1 MQFLSH
7 EKLIDSTIPNLSNNY
22 FATNLSQYTTNFTSL
37 HTIVTENKPYTPIT
51 TCVLQHILTTTNL
64 CDLEKLFY
72 ILADNLS
79 LINHNKGKKRSV
91 TISARQWAEKLDCS
105 IAEIFSMQQSLE
117 QKGYFEIY
125 RSKNKNGKNKKNTIT
140 PTLPDSIFN
149 SLVKTP
155 NRFNIGTYSTDTSL
169 YSNFSTAYLP
179 NLENKRTYLD
189 RTKMFIKLN
198 YDLLLLIT
206 SSSYLTKFAKVLW
219 LDFYSIGYRY
229 YLKHRDC
236 DNNTTNNKQ
245 YHAKNT
251 EELDEMLMYTSDNIK
266 TDDYV
271 NYVAPPNSYYLTT
284 TYKELQDKYSCSKPI
299 ISKTLKELETLGF
312 ITRQRFFVKNDDED
326 DNLHDKSVWRITVTL
341 PNMIQQH
348 LQNEVK
354 DRSKTASRSVV
365 SNYDPYVSNSSQYI
379 NKYFISNTKDLDN
392 IDSEKS
398 FFAKNNI
405 YSSEN
410 LSELSISYKNSL
422 EEEQKETLLE
432 KEQEIVSINT
442 TLPIINIQE
451 SLLEVGTCKETPIN
465 VPKDKLESTKKVEEE
480 QEGTIEEIKEI
491 SEIVK
496 EEQEK
501 TLPLNQLREQSDE
514 SDEKEQI
521 NCGIGN
527 GLVNTTSEISVA
539 TASIVHHKKSSN
551 QNKALV
557 DQRSTTEFHGKSLK
571 SFYPLTKE
579 EVDKLNQLSSREF
592 SNNFAN
598 QLLLKLYIR
607 DPNKT
612 FASTNH
618 MISYMSKAFR
628 YEKHQAPLV
637 NHETFRFTANVS
649 DHELEMQQKEKYLT
663 EVEYSIDTSYSS
675 QLRKKIAGMFET
687 KLAYQIL
694 TEGKFDYHA
703 TKYQTTSQELEI
715 TNDAWQ
721 NLELSEENNIT
732 QFEHVLDD
740 HSTCYVDSSLNLDS
754 KHDVDYIDYDNQLS
768 TNVTE
773 ENDQIKTSLVM
784 TENDDI
790 NYDINDK
797 ILTRELSEL
806 SLKSLSTRQFARITL
821 ANTCTIKLPR
831 DLTLTNNQQQNL
843 ENAIVAVY
851 GYVKIVYQ
859 QLPATYK
866 KLGSSRL
873 PDEIFLTELDTNS
886 VWYKIRKKLI
896 ANFDEHI
903 DKAWFSKLRA
913 EEDGITHKLT
923 LIAPTNFLKDWIN
936 HKYGSVIK
944 DIAKTL
950 DYQFVELITSRSA
963 KTLQAL

>member
-1 MQFLSH
+1 MQISSH
-7 EKLIDSTIPNLSNNY
+7 EKLIDSTIPNLSNHQ
-22 FATNLSQYTTNFTSL
+22 FSINLSQYTTDFTSL
-37 HTIVTENKPYTPIT
+37 HTLVTENKPYTPIT

-72 ILADNLS
+72 ILADSLS
-79 LINHNKGKKRSV
+79 LINHNKGKQRCI
-91 TISARQWAEKLDCS
+91 TLSARQWAERLNCS

-117 QKGYFEIY
+117 QKGYFDIY
-125 RSKNKNGKNKKNTIT
+125 RSKSKAGKNKKNTIT
-140 PTLPDSIFN
+140 PTLPDSVFN
-149 SLVKTP
+149 SLANTP

-169 YSNFSTAYLP
+169 HSNCTSTAYLP

-206 SSSYLTKFAKVLW
+206 SCNYLAKYAKVLW

-236 DNNTTNNKQ
+236 DNNTAETSQ

-251 EELDEMLMYTSDNIK
+251 EELDGMFMYTSDNIK

-271 NYVAPPNSYYLTT
+271 NYVAPPNSYSLTT

-299 ISKTLKELETLGF
+299 ISKTLKELETKGF
-312 ITRQRFFVKNDDED
+312 ITRKRFFVKNDDLD

-341 PNMIQQH
+341 PDMIQQH

-365 SNYDPYVSNSSQYI
+365 SNSDPYVSNSSQYI
-379 NKYFISNTKDLDN
+379 NKYFISNIKDLDN

-398 FFAKNNI
+398 FFEKNNI
-405 YSSEN
+405 SSSEN
-410 LSELSISYKNSL
+410 LSELSVSYKNSL
-422 EEEQKETLLE
+422 EEEQKETLFE
-432 KEQEIVSINT
+432 KEQAIISINT
-442 TLPIINIQE
+442 TLPIIKTQE
-451 SLLEVGTCKETPIN
+451 SLLELGICKETSSI
-465 VPKDKLESTKKVEEE
+465 VVKDKLESTKKVEEE
-480 QEGTIEEIKEI
+480 QVEKIEEIEET
-491 SEIVK
+491 SEIIK

-501 TLPLNQLREQSDE
+501 TLLLNQLSKQSDE
-514 SDEKEQI
+514 EEQI
-521 NCGIGN
+521 NAAN
-527 GLVNTTSEISVA
+527 GLVNTTSEIVVA
-539 TASIVHHKKSSN
+539 TARIVHHKKSSS
-551 QNKALV
+551 QA
-557 DQRSTTEFHGKSLK
+557 TSLK

-579 EVDKLNQLSSREF
+579 QVDKINKLSSREF
-592 SNNFAN
+592 SSNFAN

-618 MISYMSKAFR
+618 MMSYISKAFR
-628 YEKHQAPLV
+628 YEKHQAPMV

-649 DHELEMQQKEKYLT
+649 DLESVEMRQKEKYLS
-663 EVEYSIDTSYSS
+663 EVEYSIDTSYAS

-694 TEGKFDYHA
+694 TEGRFDYHA

-715 TNDAWQ
+715 TNDADAYQ
-721 NLELSEENNIT
+721 NLELSEENNIS
-732 QFEHVLDD
+732 QFEHVPNY
-740 HSTCYVDSSLNLDS
+740 STCYVDSSLSLAS

-773 ENDQIKTSLVM
+773 ENDQIKTGLVM
-784 TENDDI
+784 TENDYI

-797 ILTRELSEL
+797 ILTRGLSES
-806 SLKSLSTRQFARITL
+806 SLKSSLPARELTRITL
-821 ANTCTIKLPR
+821 ANTCTVKLPR
-831 DLTLTNNQQQNL
+831 DLILTNNQQQNL
-843 ENAIVAVY
+843 EKAIFTVY

-859 QLPATYK
+859 QLPSTYK

-873 PDEIFLTELDTNS
+873 PDEIFLTELDQNS

-896 ANFDEHI
+896 TNFGEQI

-913 EEDGITHKLT
+913 EEDAITQKLT
-923 LIAPTNFLKDWIN
+923 LIAPTNFLRDWIN

-944 DIAKTL
+944 DIAKKL
-950 DYQFVELITSRSA
+950 DYQFVELVTKKQSLCNVA
-963 KTLQAL
+963 